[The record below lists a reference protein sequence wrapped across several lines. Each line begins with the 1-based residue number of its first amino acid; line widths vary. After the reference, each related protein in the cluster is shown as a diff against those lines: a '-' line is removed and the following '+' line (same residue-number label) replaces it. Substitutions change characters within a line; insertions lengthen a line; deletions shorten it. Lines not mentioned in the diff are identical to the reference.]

1 MMEKHIKE
9 CGKRYGIYLVVV
21 LISIQF
27 YDAYSSELYSRIQSL
42 YIKEFLIDGKG
53 MTADKAMAHLSSLM
67 LPCYLFIMLAPACR
81 SLADKFGRKKM
92 LMVSVLGILIGGG
105 ICAFSPSIYIFLFGN
120 MILNFSNSLDIHKFY
135 IIEEMPKRHQGKM
148 RGVTGGIAAL
158 AAISIPLLRSAF
170 INENNQGW
178 RNLYG
183 IIIVAGIIML
193 VMVCFVS
200 ETTEYKSKKE
210 AQPRFP
216 KKKYRNLK
224 DWIKQ
229 LIEDYKGI
237 WIGKIS
243 YLSVLF
249 LYGIA
254 TAGVTFYN
262 EPMLSFSGFS
272 EDAMEKILM
281 VQPIACCI
289 VLMLG
294 GRMADRYGW
303 KTVIIGMI
311 TLAMVGCLGFV
322 GFKNHMDWW
331 LVIGICYGIMLG
343 GYWSAYH
350 LLELSLIRD
359 VVLHRRGESSAV
371 ITYINGIGNA
381 VGIGLFTVLLQ
392 FLPLKTIKMIMV
404 IPVLLIIVCLMRRMN
419 IKET

>member
-1 MMEKHIKE
+1 MMEKYIRE
-9 CGKRYGIYLVVV
+9 CGKRYGIYLVVA
-21 LISIQF
+21 LIAIQF

-42 YIKEFLIDGKG
+42 YIEEFLINGKG

-81 SLADKFGRKKM
+81 SLADKFGRKKI
-92 LMVSVLGILIGGG
+92 LMASVLGILIGGG
-105 ICAFSPSIYIFLFGN
+105 ICTFSSSIYIFLIGN

-135 IIEEMPKRHQGKM
+135 IIEEMPKKHQGKM

-158 AAISIPLLRSAF
+158 AAISIPLLRSVF
-170 INENNQGW
+170 IDENNQGW

-183 IIIVAGIIML
+183 VIMVAGIIML
-193 VMVCFVS
+193 VIVCFVS

-210 AQPRFP
+210 AQR
-216 KKKYRNLK
+216 RLLK
-224 DWIKQ
+224 NTNKNINDWIKKI
-229 LIEDYKGI
+229 IEDYKGI
-237 WIGKIS
+237 WVGKIS
-243 YLSVLF
+243 YLLVLF

-272 EDAMEKILM
+272 EDALEKILI
-281 VQPIACCI
+281 VQPIVCCI

-294 GRMADRYGW
+294 GRMADYYGW
-303 KTVIIGMI
+303 KNVIIGMI
-311 TLAMVGCLGFV
+311 VLAMVGCFGFV
-322 GFKNHMDWW
+322 GLKSNMDCW
-331 LVIGICYGIMLG
+331 LMIGICYGVMLG

-350 LLELSLIRD
+350 LLELSLIKD
-359 VVLHRRGESSAV
+359 VVLHRRGQSSAV

-404 IPVLLIIVCLMRRMN
+404 IPVLLIVVCLMHRMN
-419 IKET
+419 IKES